1 MNPDETFDDI
11 LRKASEIKT
20 AQMKD
25 KRRAWEAS
33 PEFMKNTMTFDKDES
48 YVAMRKSA
56 SVAEKIAFAAPIK
69 EEGNELFAKGKY
81 AQAMAKYTAAVA
93 VFRYWNREQSGREQN
108 VVKYYDDEAV
118 EDPDDRRAARNLI
131 RSIYLN
137 AAQCMRK
144 GNLADGPTEIIW
156 TCTEVLAI
164 DPSSAKAHYVR
175 ALARAELDDSASLEL
190 AVKDLAR
197 ANALAPK
204 DRAVR
209 DAMRTYG
216 AAHAEQ
222 TAKDRAAYGAVFGSR
237 NKEGL
242 YANEEEPE
250 TRERAAASAGAG
262 ASGEGSDG
270 DADPALRALQN
281 MSEEELKA
289 RCKAVGVD
297 LDNPRVVKELGKR
310 AKARKEEEL
319 KAKARE
325 MGIDLGDPS
334 VRKMLE
340 LLEKEERGAEEL
352 SRLPAWRR
360 WIYHSFDGTRWLNV
374 QNAMYA
380 ALAVSREELS
390 PRFFRFL
397 LQKVQR
403 CVVLTSR
410 FPPTQVNVVYRV
422 WKVINMPEVSPRGF
436 GGYPGDDEF

>member
-108 VVKYYDDEAV
+108 IVKYYDDEAIA
-118 EDPDDRRAARNLI
+118 DPDDRDAARNLI
-131 RSIYLN
+131 RSVYLN

-156 TCTEVLAI
+156 TCTEVLDI

-197 ANALAPK
+197 ANALAPN

-209 DAMRTYG
+209 DAMRTHG
-216 AAHAEQ
+216 AAHAAQ

-242 YANEEEPE
+242 YANLGDVHA
-250 TRERAAASAGAG
+250 ERASASAGAG
-262 ASGEGSDG
+262 TSGGGSDG

-281 MSEEELKA
+281 MSEEELRA
-289 RCKAVGVD
+289 RCKAMGLD

-360 WIYHSFDGTRWLNV
+360 WIYHSFDGARGLNV

-380 ALAVSREELS
+380 ALAVS
-390 PRFFRFL
+390 
-397 LQKVQR
+397 
-403 CVVLTSR
+403 
-410 FPPTQVNVVYRV
+410 
-422 WKVINMPEVSPRGF
+422 
-436 GGYPGDDEF
+436 

>member
-1 MNPDETFDDI
+1 MYEMLT
-11 LRKASEIKT
+11 SE
-20 AQMKD
+20 
-25 KRRAWEAS
+25 RL
-33 PEFMKNTMTFDKDES
+33 FMGES
-48 YVAMRKSA
+48 DFTTLERVRNADVRPPST
-56 SVAEKIAFAAPIK
+56 VVPVP
-69 EEGNELFAKGKY
+69 NELEDIIMRAL
-81 AQAMAKYTAAVA
+81 T
-93 VFRYWNREQSGREQN
+93 RE
-108 VVKYYDDEAV
+108 
-118 EDPDDRRAARNLI
+118 PDDRWSSAAEMHHALQRFLANRPTRFTASDLSAWMNHAFKEERESERERLDQYARIGKQTTVGGPAAPTATATPPASPAPASGPIREGFEQSDEDTTASARGARN
-131 RSIYLN
+131 R
-137 AAQCMRK
+137 
-144 GNLADGPTEIIW
+144 G
-156 TCTEVLAI
+156 
-164 DPSSAKAHYVR
+164 
-175 ALARAELDDSASLEL
+175 
-190 AVKDLAR
+190 
-197 ANALAPK
+197 AP
-204 DRAVR
+204 
-209 DAMRTYG
+209 
-216 AAHAEQ
+216 AHAEQ

-242 YANEEEPE
+242 YANEEEPGDTPGE

-422 WKVINMPEVSPRGF
+422 WKVINMPEVSPRG
-436 GGYPGDDEF
+436 YPGDDEF

>member
-1 MNPDETFDDI
+1 
-11 LRKASEIKT
+11 
-20 AQMKD
+20 
-25 KRRAWEAS
+25 
-33 PEFMKNTMTFDKDES
+33 
-48 YVAMRKSA
+48 
-56 SVAEKIAFAAPIK
+56 
-69 EEGNELFAKGKY
+69 
-81 AQAMAKYTAAVA
+81 
-93 VFRYWNREQSGREQN
+93 
-108 VVKYYDDEAV
+108 
-118 EDPDDRRAARNLI
+118 
-131 RSIYLN
+131 
-137 AAQCMRK
+137 
-144 GNLADGPTEIIW
+144 
-156 TCTEVLAI
+156 
-164 DPSSAKAHYVR
+164 
-175 ALARAELDDSASLEL
+175 
-190 AVKDLAR
+190 
-197 ANALAPK
+197 
-204 DRAVR
+204 
-209 DAMRTYG
+209 
-216 AAHAEQ
+216 
-222 TAKDRAAYGAVFGSR
+222 
-237 NKEGL
+237 
-242 YANEEEPE
+242 
-250 TRERAAASAGAG
+250 
-262 ASGEGSDG
+262 
-270 DADPALRALQN
+270 

-410 FPPTQVNVVYRV
+410 FPPTPVNVVYRV
-422 WKVINMPEVSPRGF
+422 WKVINMPEVSPRG
-436 GGYPGDDEF
+436 YPGDDEF

>member
-108 VVKYYDDEAV
+108 IVKYYDDEAIA
-118 EDPDDRRAARNLI
+118 DPDDRDAARNLI
-131 RSIYLN
+131 RSVYLN

-156 TCTEVLAI
+156 TCTEVLDI

-197 ANALAPK
+197 ANALAPN

-209 DAMRTYG
+209 DAMRTHG
-216 AAHAEQ
+216 AAHAAQ

-242 YANEEEPE
+242 YANLGDVHA
-250 TRERAAASAGAG
+250 ERASASAGAG
-262 ASGEGSDG
+262 TSGGGSDG

-281 MSEEELKA
+281 MSEEELRA
-289 RCKAVGVD
+289 RCKAMGLD

-360 WIYHSFDGTRWLNV
+360 WIYHSFDGARWLNV

-380 ALAVSREELS
+380 ALAVS
-390 PRFFRFL
+390 
-397 LQKVQR
+397 
-403 CVVLTSR
+403 
-410 FPPTQVNVVYRV
+410 
-422 WKVINMPEVSPRGF
+422 
-436 GGYPGDDEF
+436 

>member
-20 AQMKD
+20 AQMRD

-69 EEGNELFAKGKY
+69 EEGNDLFAKGKY

-108 VVKYYDDEAV
+108 IVKYYDDDAIA
-118 EDPDDRRAARNLI
+118 DPDDRRAARNLI
-131 RSIYLN
+131 RFIYLN

-144 GNLADGPTEIIW
+144 GNLADGPAEIIW

-197 ANALAPK
+197 ANALAPN

-216 AAHAEQ
+216 AAHAAQ

-242 YANEEEPE
+242 YAREEL
-250 TRERAAASAGAG
+250 ERAAASAGAG
-262 ASGEGSDG
+262 TSGGVSD
-270 DADPALRALQN
+270 DDVDPARRALQN
-281 MSEEELKA
+281 MPEEELWA
-289 RCKAVGVD
+289 RCKAMGVD

-310 AKARKEEEL
+310 AKARKEEEM

-334 VRKMLE
+334 VREMLE
-340 LLEKEERGAEEL
+340 LLEKEERGAQEL

-403 CVVLTSR
+403 YVVLTFR